1 MSKAINIFLS
11 LKPAFKI
18 RTALNKEDKTIKELL
33 EDKDCNKDAMIIYY
47 LINIDIW
54 ISKTFTTDEI
64 INQIITEDKLV
75 EFIILT
81 QNKFNEYFC

>member
-1 MSKAINIFLS
+1 
-11 LKPAFKI
+11 
-18 RTALNKEDKTIKELL
+18 
-33 EDKDCNKDAMIIYY
+33 MIIYY